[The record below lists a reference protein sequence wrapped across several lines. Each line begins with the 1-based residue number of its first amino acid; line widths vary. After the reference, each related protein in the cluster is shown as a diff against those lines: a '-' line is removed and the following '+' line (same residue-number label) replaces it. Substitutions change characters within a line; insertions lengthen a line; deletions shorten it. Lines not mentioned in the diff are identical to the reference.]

1 MNKKLVLGLILLF
14 GFSLRIYQL
23 GHLELFGD
31 EIDVGYHAY
40 SLWKTG
46 RDYSGLLLPTY
57 IRSFA
62 EWRAP
67 LLMYVSAPF
76 VGIIGLNSWGV
87 RLAPALFGIINIY
100 LIYKLV
106 VCLTNDRK
114 LGLVS
119 GLILA
124 VLPWHIHYS
133 RTAFE
138 VTLLLSLILA
148 GTITFIN
155 KKYAI
160 SAVLFGLSFY
170 SYNTANL
177 FVPFLGLILIWLY
190 KDALLKKFKRLFLP
204 LVVFFLIITPITVQ
218 ILNGPASGR
227 FKLIGIFNDQTTVH
241 QIVHYRNTGISSKV
255 ERVFHNKLTGWGS
268 AFIDNY
274 LTAFSPQFLFLN
286 GDPNPRHSLPG
297 WGQIY
302 WIFLPFLVLG
312 VVKLIRIP
320 NSKFRI
326 LVFSWLLVSPI
337 PSSLTINGGN
347 QATRL
352 FLMLPS
358 LVILISYG
366 IIKLFSRS
374 VTKNIL
380 FHVTCYL
387 LLVTCLIFYFH
398 NYFIHYQK
406 ETYQNWHYG
415 YQEAMSWLKNNQNDG
430 RVFINNSRE
439 PALGRYLFWNQINP
453 RLVHQYFG
461 NDIIEKDILPGFSG
475 FNFKN
480 IYFGNLTEDDKI
492 DWFNKKLDDEDLY
505 LAVQG
510 DEVPGDWDWS
520 QEPPDGIKVVKTVN
534 DPWQKPLFYWITK
547 SSD

>member
-1 MNKKLVLGLILLF
+1 MKKKLVLGLILLF

-46 RDYSGLLLPTY
+46 RDYSGLLMPTY

-106 VCLTNDRK
+106 VCLTNDRN
-114 LGLVS
+114 LGLIS

-190 KDALLKKFKRLFLP
+190 KDDLFNKLKRLILP
-204 LVVFFLIITPITVQ
+204 LVVFLLIITPMAVQ

-227 FKLIGIFNDQTTVH
+227 FKLISIFNDQTIVH
-241 QIVHYRNTGISSKV
+241 QIVHYRNTGKSPKV

-268 AFIDNY
+268 AFINNY

-297 WGQIY
+297 WGQLY

-326 LVFSWLLVSPI
+326 LVFSWLLISPI
-337 PSSLTINGGN
+337 ASSLTINGGN

-352 FLMLPS
+352 FLMLPP
-358 LVILISYG
+358 LVILIALG
-366 IIKLFSRS
+366 ISKIKNTPLYSAFGLWLLAFCLFYS
-374 VTKNIL
+374 
-380 FHVTCYL
+380 
-387 LLVTCLIFYFH
+387 H
-398 NYFIHYQK
+398 NYFTHYQK
-406 ETYQNWHYG
+406 ETYKNWHYG
-415 YQEAMSWLKNNQNDG
+415 YQEVMSWLKNNQNDG

-439 PALGRYLFWNQINP
+439 PALGRYLFWNQIDP
-453 RLVHQYFG
+453 RFVHQYFG
-461 NDIIEKDILPGFSG
+461 SDIIEEDLVPGFSG
-475 FNFKN
+475 FKFKN
-480 IYFGNLTEDDKI
+480 VYFGNLTEDDKI
-492 DWFNKKLDDEDLY
+492 DWLNKNLDNQDLY

-520 QEPPDGIKVVKTVN
+520 QEPPEGIEVVKTVN
-534 DPWQKPLFYWITK
+534 DPWQKPLFYWIRTNK
-547 SSD
+547 